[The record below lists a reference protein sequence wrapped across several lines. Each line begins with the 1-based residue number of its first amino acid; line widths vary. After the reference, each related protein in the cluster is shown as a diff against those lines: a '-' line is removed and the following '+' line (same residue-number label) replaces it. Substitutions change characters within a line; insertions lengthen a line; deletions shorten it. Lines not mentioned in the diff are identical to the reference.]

1 MSFAD
6 RLAHAWNAFLGRDP
20 TDEIIQSQNLG
31 FSSYYQPDRPV
42 LTRGNDRSIVNAI
55 FNRIAIDVAKR
66 KIMHA
71 YTDEN
76 GRYKEEIN
84 SDLNKCLKVQA
95 NIDQTGRAFIEDAV
109 ITMLDTGVVA
119 LVPIITDVNPELNA
133 FDVQNM
139 RVGRVVEWY
148 PQHVKINVYNEYTG
162 QKQDVIM
169 DKKAVCIIE
178 NPLYSIMNDRNSIL
192 QRLIRKLNLLDA
204 IDEQSG
210 SGKLDL
216 IIQLPY
222 IIRSDAR
229 KAQAEA
235 RRKDIETQLTG
246 SKYGIAYTDGTE
258 KITQL
263 NRPVENNIMSQV
275 EYLTSMLYSQLGM
288 PDSVF
293 NGTADEQTMLNYIN
307 RTLEPILAAITNEM
321 TRKFLSSNARTRGQ
335 AIVFFE
341 EPFKLMTATNLANIA
356 DTLTRNEI
364 LSSNELRAILGFK
377 PVSDERADELRNKN
391 LNVTEEQ
398 LENPITTD
406 ESAEYPPEGY
416 VEEAPNQP
424 Y

>member
-1 MSFAD
+1 MSFTD

-20 TDEIIQSQNLG
+20 TEEIKQSQNLG
-31 FSSYYQPDRPV
+31 VSSYYQPDRPI

-66 KIMHA
+66 KMKHV

-76 GRYKEEIN
+76 GRYRSEVD
-84 SDLNKCLKVQA
+84 SDLNNCLQVQA
-95 NIDQTGRAFIEDAV
+95 NIDQTGRALIEDAV
-109 ITMLDTGVVA
+109 ITMLDNGVVA
-119 LVPIITDVNPELNA
+119 LVPIITDVNPKLNA
-133 FDVQNM
+133 FDVKNM
-139 RVGRVVEWY
+139 RVGRIVEWY
-148 PQHVKINVYNEYTG
+148 PQNVKINVYNEYTG
-162 QKQDVIM
+162 QKQDIIM
-169 DKKAVCIIE
+169 DKKSVAIIE

-222 IIRSDAR
+222 IVRSDAR
-229 KAQAEA
+229 RAQAEN
-235 RRKDIETQLTG
+235 RRKDIENQLTG

-307 RTLEPILAAITNEM
+307 RTLEPILSAITNEL

-335 AIVFFE
+335 AIMFFE
-341 EPFKLMTATNLANIA
+341 EPFKLMTASNVANIA
-356 DTLTRNEI
+356 DTMIRGQI
-364 LSSNELRAILGFK
+364 LSPNELRGILGFM
-377 PVSDERADELRNKN
+377 PVNDERANELRNTN
-391 LNVTEEQ
+391 LNPTDDQ
-398 LENPITTD
+398 LLNPITTD
-406 ESAEYPPEGY
+406 EGTEYPPEGY
-416 VEEAPNQP
+416 VEEVPSQP
-424 Y
+424 

>member
-1 MSFAD
+1 MSFTD
-6 RLAHAWNAFLGRDP
+6 RLVHAWNAFLGRDP

-31 FSSYYQPDRPV
+31 FSSYYQPDRPI

-66 KIMHA
+66 KIKHVYA
-71 YTDEN
+71 DEN
-76 GRYKEEIN
+76 GRYRAEIQ
-84 SDLNKCLKVQA
+84 SDLNNCLQVQA

-109 ITMLDTGVVA
+109 ITMLDNGAVA

-133 FDVQNM
+133 FDVKNM
-139 RVGRVVEWY
+139 RVGRIVEWY
-148 PQHVKINVYNEYTG
+148 PQHVKVNVYNEYIG
-162 QKQDVIM
+162 QKQDIIM
-169 DKKAVCIIE
+169 DKKALAIIE

-222 IIRSDAR
+222 IVRSDAR
-229 KAQAEA
+229 RAQAEA
-235 RRKDIETQLTG
+235 RRQDIEKQLTG

-307 RTLEPILAAITNEM
+307 RTLEPILSAITNEM

-335 AIVFFE
+335 AIMFFE
-341 EPFKLMTATNLANIA
+341 EPFKLMTASNVANIA
-356 DTLTRNEI
+356 DTMIRGQI
-364 LSSNELRAILGFK
+364 LSPNELRGILGFM
-377 PVSDERADELRNKN
+377 PVNDERANELRNTN
-391 LNVTEEQ
+391 LNPTDDQ
-398 LENPITTD
+398 LTNPITTD

-416 VEEAPNQP
+416 VEETPNQP

>member
-20 TDEIIQSQNLG
+20 TEEITQSQNLG
-31 FSSYYQPDRPV
+31 FSSYYQPDRPI

-66 KIMHA
+66 KMKHV

-76 GRYKEEIN
+76 GRYRSEVD
-84 SDLNKCLKVQA
+84 SDLNNCLQVQA

-109 ITMLDTGVVA
+109 ITMLDNGVVA
-119 LVPIITDVNPELNA
+119 LVPIITDVNPKLNA
-133 FDVQNM
+133 FDVKNM

-148 PQHVKINVYNEYTG
+148 PQCVKINVYNEYTG
-162 QKQDVIM
+162 QKQDIVM
-169 DKKAVCIIE
+169 DKKSVAIIE

-222 IIRSDAR
+222 IVKSEAR
-229 KAQAEA
+229 RAQAEN
-235 RRKDIETQLTG
+235 RRKDIEKQLTG

-307 RTLEPILAAITNEM
+307 RTLEPILSAITNEL

-335 AIVFFE
+335 AIMFFE
-341 EPFKLMTATNLANIA
+341 EPFKLMTASNVANIA
-356 DTLTRNEI
+356 DTMIRGQI
-364 LSSNELRAILGFK
+364 LSPNELRGILGFM
-377 PVSDERADELRNKN
+377 PVNDERANELRNTN
-391 LNVTEEQ
+391 LNPTDDQ
-398 LENPITTD
+398 LLNPITTD
-406 ESAEYPPEGY
+406 ENVEYPPEGY
-416 VEEAPNQP
+416 VEETPSQP
-424 Y
+424 